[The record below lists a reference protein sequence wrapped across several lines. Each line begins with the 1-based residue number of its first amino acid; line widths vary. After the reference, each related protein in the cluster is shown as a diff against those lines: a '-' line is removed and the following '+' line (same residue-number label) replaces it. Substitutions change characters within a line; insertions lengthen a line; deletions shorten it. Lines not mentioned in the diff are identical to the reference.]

1 MERTPMNLDKSKIAY
16 VVGNVSFTVAL
27 AMTVFTGDMVVRT
40 LPVLNNNEGLI
51 VEKFF
56 NI

>member
-1 MERTPMNLDKSKIAY
+1 MNLDKSKIAY
-16 VVGNVSFTVAL
+16 VVGNVSFTVAR
-27 AMTVFTGDMVVRT
+27 AITVLTGDIVVRM

-56 NI
+56 KI